1 VDGGRIGDDQLCLPQ
16 LLIFDLST
24 DKLVKRV
31 TIPFDIA
38 HNKTGIGL
46 IASIAVF
53 APICQNVKNNA
64 NVSIFF
70 LIKKK
75 LFNTRD
81 QEIKKSRGRERE
93 RERERELNKYI

>member
-64 NVSIFF
+64 NVSS
-70 LIKKK
+70 L
-75 LFNTRD
+75 LFN
-81 QEIKKSRGRERE
+81 
-93 RERERELNKYI
+93 